1 MLYQWRTVLD
11 YLPDLLRAMVL
22 TLWMTLLAF
31 ALALV
36 LGLIAALAR
45 NSRITLVRLVAGAYV
60 ELVRNTPVLLQIFIV
75 FFALPSFGL
84 RFDAVT
90 AGIVAIG
97 VNVGG
102 YLCEVFRAGISSVS
116 RAQGEAAQVLGLSAH
131 QTFVSVIAPQ
141 ALRNVYPATVNNL
154 IQVLLGTSLLTAIAV
169 PELTGVATVI
179 NARTLLFVQVFAIAL
194 VLYLVLSNALSL
206 LAGLLGRAL
215 FKPPLRGSRPGFW
228 PVRRLPSAT
237 TSAEVGL

>member
-1 MLYQWRTVLD
+1 MSYQWRTVLE
-11 YLPDLLRAMVL
+11 YLPDFLRAMGL
-22 TLWMTLLAF
+22 TLWITLLAF

-36 LGLIAALAR
+36 CGLVAALAR
-45 NSRITLVRLVAGAYV
+45 NSRFLILRLLAGTYV
-60 ELVRNTPVLLQIFIV
+60 EVIRNTPVLLQIFVV
-75 FFALPSFGL
+75 FFALPSVGL
-84 RFDAVT
+84 RLEAVT

-102 YLCEVFRAGISSVS
+102 YLCEVFRAGISSVM
-116 RAQGEAAQVLGLSAH
+116 RGQGEAAQVLGLTPRQA
-131 QTFVSVIAPQ
+131 FVSVVAPQ

-169 PELTGVATVI
+169 PELTGVATVV

-206 LAGLLGRAL
+206 AAGLLGRVL
-215 FKPPLRGSRPGFW
+215 FKPALEQTRPGLW
-228 PVRRLPSAT
+228 PSRRLRPPAIA
-237 TSAEVGL
+237 AEVGS